1 MALPRQCSQNIAGDE
16 PIDLGSIREVVR
28 TDADRLQQHRAR
40 ESLNLTLSLFSH
52 HDVSSRHLS

>member
-1 MALPRQCSQNIAGDE
+1 MALARQSTQNIAGKE
-16 PIDLGSIREVVR
+16 PIDLGAIRKVVR

-52 HDVSSRHLS
+52 HDVWSRHLS